1 MVQGNLFEQSVKT
14 GADEK
19 LISFYISTSLLDR
32 LDTFKTKGVC
42 KSRTETLTMVI
53 TAGLR
58 GLEPHL
64 QEMEQAAKVLEDLK
78 KDIL

>member
-1 MVQGNLFEQSVKT
+1 MVQSNIFEKSTK
-14 GADEK
+14 ADEK
-19 LISFYISTSLLDR
+19 EKLVSFNIMPSLLAR
-32 LDTFKTKGVC
+32 LDAFKTVGVC

-78 KDIL
+78 KDVL